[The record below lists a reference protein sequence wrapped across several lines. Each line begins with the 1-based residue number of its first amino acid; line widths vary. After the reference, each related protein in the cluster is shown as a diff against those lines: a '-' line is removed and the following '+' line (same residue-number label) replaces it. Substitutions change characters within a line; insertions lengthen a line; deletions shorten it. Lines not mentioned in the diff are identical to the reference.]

1 MNSNI
6 IMFEEFRK
14 QLLTIAVRL
23 LKHIN
28 YEFDKKIIKLR
39 NKK

>member
-1 MNSNI
+1 MNSNL

-14 QLLTIAVRL
+14 QLLTIAVRF

-28 YEFDKKIIKLR
+28 KMNLIEK
-39 NKK
+39 